1 MYHSVMS
8 CLRLLGPSCHT
19 SLGACSCSLSTSCSS
34 EAHFHVGSERGRLG
48 VKSHI
53 TRVMKID
60 WIVCVDALPDEVQ
73 AAPVAVVEG

>member
-8 CLRLLGPSCHT
+8 CLRLLGPSWNT
-19 SLGACSCSLSTSCSS
+19 SLGECSASLSSSCSRV
-34 EAHFHVGSERGRLG
+34 AHFHVGSELGRLG

-60 WIVCVDALPDEVQ
+60 
-73 AAPVAVVEG
+73 